1 MKNHQIDYKFQILC
15 SLAMHNEDAR
25 EEIKRRMPEIRE
37 FAKWMRGIEVLNYVI
52 APKLRAPLRG
62 RYAAALADDPLADA
76 PPIEDGRAAACQ
88 AIEIMRNSALLMEY
102 AAGKQEY
109 MDLCKRCT
117 ALHDRM
123 VEIQAILRGESKM
136 PEWMPS

>member
-15 SLAMHNEDAR
+15 SLAMHNDDAR

-37 FAKWMRGIEVLNYVI
+37 FAKWMRGIEALEYVI
-52 APKLRAPLRG
+52 TPRLNVPLALR
-62 RYAAALADDPLADA
+62 AAALADDPLADA

-88 AIEIMRNSALLMEY
+88 AIEIMRNHALLMEY